1 MKKIHISDHFTPQRL
16 ILFSL
21 PAIGMQLVDN
31 IYQVAD
37 GYFIS
42 NYIGAS
48 EFAAEN
54 LIFPPLL
61 LASSIGLMFGS
72 GAGAMISYEQGKGN
86 QEGANRLF
94 SMLMS
99 VLVIVSIVIS
109 SILFLLMQPISNLV
123 GASEEMLPH
132 CVEYGRILAAFMPFM
147 MVNMAFHPLLITA
160 EHSGLGVVVAVA
172 NAAVNIVLDAL
183 FVACFHWNL
192 TGAAVATGLA
202 WVISALIPTVYF
214 FRAKDGMR
222 FSRPCRPDKKLWKAL
237 YNGAS
242 EMLDAIAYAV
252 VAIVFN
258 MQLMKWAQEAGI
270 DAYAVTEY
278 VSGIFSA
285 VFFGISMS
293 ITPIVGY
300 HLGNNNSRE
309 IDLLWK
315 NGLLL
320 MLGIGILNGAVC
332 FGLASPIA
340 GIFVGYD
347 TDVMQMAMEALR
359 ISAFCFL
366 LYGMTTFGSAF
377 YTGLNDGTASLV
389 IAGIKSFILPI
400 LLVLVLP
407 QLFGIKGIWLV
418 NPIAE
423 LITIIVLLIMSKNI
437 QSHLFKGDRI

>member
-1 MKKIHISDHFTPQRL
+1 MYPSRRVFAPSTLAISCATLGFSAIYYYARGLMTFKDIMDSIATGFKSMVPALL
-16 ILFSL
+16 ILIFAWSL
-21 PAIGMQLVDN
+21 
-31 IYQVAD
+31 
-37 GYFIS
+37 
-42 NYIGAS
+42 S
-48 EFAAEN
+48 E
-54 LIFPPLL
+54 IT
-61 LASSIGLMFGS
+61 
-72 GAGAMISYEQGKGN
+72 
-86 QEGANRLF
+86 
-94 SMLMS
+94 
-99 VLVIVSIVIS
+99 VL
-109 SILFLLMQPISNLV
+109 
-123 GASEEMLPH
+123 
-132 CVEYGRILAAFMPFM
+132 
-147 MVNMAFHPLLITA
+147 
-160 EHSGLGVVVAVA
+160 LGV
-172 NAAVNIVLDAL
+172 N
-183 FVACFHWNL
+183 
-192 TGAAVATGLA
+192 
-202 WVISALIPTVYF
+202 
-214 FRAKDGMR
+214 
-222 FSRPCRPDKKLWKAL
+222 
-237 YNGAS
+237 
-242 EMLDAIAYAV
+242 
-252 VAIVFN
+252 
-258 MQLMKWAQEAGI
+258 
-270 DAYAVTEY
+270 EY

-300 HLGNNNSRE
+300 HLGNNNSHE